1 MMRII
6 TNVSKYSAFITHV
19 DLAKTLRVHN
29 FVFADMQKLR
39 TVIKPKLR
47 PRSAPKT
54 RVVNPAPQMV
64 DTIIIKPQSKVKTT
78 NNKINNYN

>member
-1 MMRII
+1 MFLN
-6 TNVSKYSAFITHV
+6 TAHLLPTWTWLKLCVY
-19 DLAKTLRVHN
+19 N

-54 RVVNPAPQMV
+54 RVVNPAPQMM